1 MGSAVLIA
9 ARRGDVKIVRA
20 ILEEDIFVVN
30 NVLDQA
36 LEEGLT
42 CFFEVCI
49 IKPALHALGIFFFQ
63 SCSIEFNHWVLL
75 LIKASNIRC
84 RA

>member
-1 MGSAVLIA
+1 MRSAVLIA

-20 ILEEDIFVVN
+20 ILEEDVFVVN

-36 LEEGLT
+36 LKEGLT

-49 IKPALHALGIFFFQ
+49 MPALHALGIFFFQ
-63 SCSIEFNHWVLL
+63 SV
-75 LIKASNIRC
+75 
-84 RA
+84 